1 MLREVLRAVRR
12 PVHEL
17 KSVLL
22 DGQSTVFDLSS
33 PLRQLPAGWVEIDFH
48 VGAARK
54 AQLLVDSGVGFEAL
68 PLPLPRNGRVRAIAR
83 LPDHVAGLRLEIGD
97 GATVALRVRE
107 LGWPEAAARL
117 AAPVIRRRLSEPWT
131 IPAAAMKLVRGL
143 KNGGLMQR
151 LLQKERHEA
160 PQLWYPEWHEE
171 YGALSDADR
180 AAIREKIAQLRDP
193 PRFSVIMPVYE
204 TAERWLARA
213 IESVRAQL
221 YPHWEL
227 CIADDASKEPHVRR
241 LLEKAA
247 SEDPRIKVVFRER
260 NGHIAAASNSALALA
275 SGDFL
280 VLLDH
285 DDELTEH
292 ALYLLAEEIRAHPE
306 ADLIYSDED
315 KIDERGRLRDPHF
328 KPDWNPD
335 LFFSQN
341 YLAHVCAMRRERVRQ
356 VGGFREGF
364 EGSQDYDL
372 YLRVAEPGRVRHV
385 PFVLYHWRAAEGST
399 AAAASAKIYA
409 QDAARRALEEHVR
422 APVALGPFATT
433 YRVRWPVP
441 SPPPL
446 VSLLIPTRDGRELL
460 QTCVESLLE
469 KTSYRGFELVI
480 VDNQSSA
487 PDALEYLSNL
497 ERRGAARV
505 LRYDQPFNF
514 AAINNFAVREAR
526 GDYVGLLN
534 NDLEIIE
541 PGWLEEMLSH
551 AARPGVGAVGAR
563 LLYPDRPVQHAGV
576 ILGIGGVAGH
586 GHKHLSADAEG
597 YFCRARLT
605 QDFSALTAACL
616 LVRRDTYLAVGG
628 LDEELAVAF
637 NDIDFCL
644 RLRER
649 GLRNVW
655 TPWAT
660 LIHRESKS
668 RGRETTPSKMVR
680 FRREFEE
687 MKRRWG
693 DKLLADPAYNPNL
706 TLDAE
711 NFSLAWP
718 PRVRRPWRQ
727 D

>member
-1 MLREVLRAVRR
+1 
-12 PVHEL
+12 
-17 KSVLL
+17 
-22 DGQSTVFDLSS
+22 
-33 PLRQLPAGWVEIDFH
+33 
-48 VGAARK
+48 
-54 AQLLVDSGVGFEAL
+54 
-68 PLPLPRNGRVRAIAR
+68 
-83 LPDHVAGLRLEIGD
+83 
-97 GATVALRVRE
+97 
-107 LGWPEAAARL
+107 
-117 AAPVIRRRLSEPWT
+117 
-131 IPAAAMKLVRGL
+131 
-143 KNGGLMQR
+143 
-151 LLQKERHEA
+151 
-160 PQLWYPEWHEE
+160 
-171 YGALSDADR
+171 
-180 AAIREKIAQLRDP
+180 
-193 PRFSVIMPVYE
+193 
-204 TAERWLARA
+204 
-213 IESVRAQL
+213 
-221 YPHWEL
+221 
-227 CIADDASKEPHVRR
+227 
-241 LLEKAA
+241 
-247 SEDPRIKVVFRER
+247 
-260 NGHIAAASNSALALA
+260 
-275 SGDFL
+275 
-280 VLLDH
+280 
-285 DDELTEH
+285 
-292 ALYLLAEEIRAHPE
+292 
-306 ADLIYSDED
+306 
-315 KIDERGRLRDPHF
+315 
-328 KPDWNPD
+328 
-335 LFFSQN
+335 
-341 YLAHVCAMRRERVRQ
+341 
-356 VGGFREGF
+356 
-364 EGSQDYDL
+364 
-372 YLRVAEPGRVRHV
+372 
-385 PFVLYHWRAAEGST
+385 
-399 AAAASAKIYA
+399 
-409 QDAARRALEEHVR
+409 
-422 APVALGPFATT
+422 
-433 YRVRWPVP
+433 
-441 SPPPL
+441 

-497 ERRGAARV
+497 ERHGAARV

-526 GDYVGLLN
+526 GEYVGLLN
-534 NDLEIIE
+534 NDLEIVE

-563 LLYPDRPVQHAGV
+563 LLYPDRTVQHAGV

-616 LVRRDTYLAVGG
+616 LLRRETYLAAGG

-718 PRVRRPWRQ
+718 PRVRKPWRQ